1 MTLKRPYPESYL
13 AVHHRAP
20 RVATL
25 ADGRALV
32 LTEPG
37 FESADQVLLHICEPL
52 AAREGMDGTALTLVG
67 SPEAVFA
74 GAARGPVVAGIWCDT
89 ADRAWE
95 SFDLSL
101 PIRW

>member
-67 SPEAVFA
+67 SPEAVLA
-74 GAARGPVVAGIWCDT
+74 GAAGGP
-89 ADRAWE
+89 
-95 SFDLSL
+95 
-101 PIRW
+101 